1 MMVPAGRA
9 AVAKRS
15 REAKVEEEKGA
26 MASRRILL
34 VEDSSTM
41 RRMLSMKLV
50 AEGYD
55 VSTANDGVEGL
66 AKAREEPHP
75 ELILTDYEMP
85 EMDGA
90 GLCRALKADKELRSI
105 PVLMLTTRDEADN
118 KIAGLEAG
126 ADEYIVKPK
135 SPEDFLV
142 LFAQI
147 RSHFRI
153 ADLNTALAKQNRLLE
168 TAHKKLT
175 FELDLARKVQLA
187 LMPRPP
193 KPRGVLRLAVRYTP
207 ANQLGG
213 DVYDIYRL
221 DHDRLGILVADVSGH
236 GVNSA
241 MLSGMVKALAAPLS
255 IAVLEPGEL
264 LAGLDVA
271 TEQYFPEGYFC
282 TGFYLI
288 ADEETGL
295 VRYAGVGH
303 PPAIIVGPNGPRTL
317 PSNPGMLGIGM
328 VDGTAG
334 GSDRLDPGESLV
346 IYTDGLTDA
355 MDPSDALFGEERLK
369 TVLQSHYGADPH
381 EILNQ
386 VDAALDRHTSP
397 GSPADDIN
405 IIVLQHPAE

>member
-1 MMVPAGRA
+1 MEG
-9 AVAKRS
+9 S
-15 REAKVEEEKGA
+15 TG
-26 MASRRILL
+26 MAPRRILL

-41 RRMLSMKLV
+41 RRMLAAILKD
-50 AEGYD
+50 EGYE
-55 VSTANDGVEGL
+55 VKTAVDGRDGL
-66 AKAREEPHP
+66 VKAKEDPRP

-85 EMDGA
+85 ELDGA
-90 GLCRALKADKELRSI
+90 GLCREVKKDKELRSI
-105 PVLMLTTRDEADN
+105 PVLMLTTLGETEN

-126 ADEYIVKPK
+126 ADDYIQKPK
-135 SPEDFLV
+135 GKEEIQEM
-142 LFAQI
+142 FARI
-147 RSHFRI
+147 RAHLRI
-153 ADLNTALAKQNRLLE
+153 GDLRSELADRNRLLE
-168 TAHKKLT
+168 AAHKKLT
-175 FELDLARKVQLA
+175 FELDLARKVQFA

-193 KPRGVLRLAVRYTP
+193 KPRGVLQIAVRYTP

-213 DVYDIYRL
+213 DVYDFYRL
-221 DHDRLGILVADVSGH
+221 ENNRLGILVADVSGH

-295 VRYAGVGH
+295 VRFAGVGH
-303 PPAIIVGPNGPRTL
+303 PPAIVVGPSGPRTL
-317 PSNPGMLGIGM
+317 ASNPGMLGIGM

-334 GSDRLDPGESLV
+334 EADRLEPGESLV

-355 MDPSDALFGEERLK
+355 MDPSDVLFGEERL
-369 TVLQSHYGADPH
+369 TTLLQGHHGSDPT
-381 EILNQ
+381 ELLNQ
-386 VDAALDRHTSP
+386 LDAALNQHTFP
-397 GSPADDIN
+397 GRPADDIN
-405 IIVLQHPAE
+405 IIVLQRMSK

>member
-1 MMVPAGRA
+1 
-9 AVAKRS
+9 
-15 REAKVEEEKGA
+15 
-26 MASRRILL
+26 MASRRLLL

-41 RRMLSMKLV
+41 RRMLSTMLSEERL
-50 AEGYD
+50 EGEKCFE
-55 VSTANDGVEGL
+55 VETANDGVQAL
-66 AKAREEPHP
+66 AKVRAEPRP

-85 EMDGA
+85 ELDGA
-90 GLCRALKADKELRSI
+90 GLCRAVKADKELRSI
-105 PVLMLTTRDEADN
+105 PILMLTTLGETQN

-126 ADEYIVKPK
+126 ADDYIQKPK
-135 SPEDFLV
+135 GADEFQVLV
-142 LFAQI
+142 ARI
-147 RSHFRI
+147 RAHLRN
-153 ADLNTALAKQNRLLE
+153 ADLNAEVVALTRLQD
-168 TAHKKLT
+168 AAIKKHK
-175 FELDLARKVQLA
+175 FELGLAQKVQFA

-193 KPRGVLRLAVRYTP
+193 KPRGILRMAVRYTP

-213 DVYDIYRL
+213 DVYDFYRL
-221 DHDRLGILVADVSGH
+221 ENNRLGILVADVSGH

-295 VRYAGVGH
+295 IRYAGVGH
-303 PPAIIVGPNGPRTL
+303 PPGIIIGPKGPRTL
-317 PSNPGMLGIGM
+317 QSNPGMLGIGM

-334 GSDRLDPGESLV
+334 DTERLEPGESLV

-355 MDPSDALFGEERLK
+355 MDPCDVLFGEERLK
-369 TVLQSHYGADPH
+369 TVLQSHYGADPA

-386 VDAALDRHTSP
+386 VDEALNRHTAP
-397 GSPADDIN
+397 GLPSDDIN
-405 IIVLQHPAE
+405 IIVLQHLAK

>member
-1 MMVPAGRA
+1 
-9 AVAKRS
+9 
-15 REAKVEEEKGA
+15 
-26 MASRRILL
+26 MASRRLLL

-41 RRMLSMKLV
+41 RRMLSTMLMEERL
-50 AEGYD
+50 EGAKCFE
-55 VSTANDGVEGL
+55 VETAVDGVQAL
-66 AKAREEPHP
+66 ARIRTEARP

-85 EMDGA
+85 ELDGA
-90 GLCRALKADKELRSI
+90 GLCRAVKADKELRSI
-105 PVLMLTTRDEADN
+105 PILMLTTLGDTHN

-126 ADEYIVKPK
+126 ADDYIQKPK
-135 SPEDFLV
+135 GPEEFQVLV
-142 LFAQI
+142 ARI
-147 RSHFRI
+147 RAHLRI
-153 ADLNTALAKQNRLLE
+153 ADLNAEVVSLTRLQDS
-168 TAHKKLT
+168 AIKKHK
-175 FELDLARKVQLA
+175 FELGLAQKVQFA

-193 KPRGVLRLAVRYTP
+193 KPRGILRLAVRYTP

-213 DVYDIYRL
+213 DVYDFYRL
-221 DHDRLGILVADVSGH
+221 ENNRLGILVADVSGH

-255 IAVLEPGEL
+255 LAVLEPGEL

-303 PPAIIVGPNGPRTL
+303 PPGIIIGPKGPRTL
-317 PSNPGMLGIGM
+317 QSNPGMLGIGM

-334 GSDRLDPGESLV
+334 DTERLEPGESLV

-355 MDPSDALFGEERLK
+355 MDPCDVLFGEERLK
-369 TVLQSHYGADPH
+369 TVLQSHYGADPS
-381 EILNQ
+381 EILNR
-386 VDAALDRHTSP
+386 VDEALDRHTAP
-397 GSPADDIN
+397 GRPSDDIN
-405 IIVLQHPAE
+405 IIVLQHLAK

>member
-1 MMVPAGRA
+1 MA
-9 AVAKRS
+9 A
-15 REAKVEEEKGA
+15 
-26 MASRRILL
+26 RRLLL

-41 RRMLSMKLV
+41 RRMLAMKLQE
-50 AEGYD
+50 AGYE
-55 VSTANDGVEGL
+55 VVTAHDGVQGL
-66 AKAREEPHP
+66 AKAREEPRP
-75 ELILTDYEMP
+75 ELILSDYEMP

-90 GLCRALKADKELRSI
+90 GLCQAIKADKDLRWI
-105 PVLMLTTRDEADN
+105 PIVMLTTLGEIEN
-118 KIAGLEAG
+118 KVAGLEAG
-126 ADEYIVKPK
+126 ADDYILKPK
-135 SPEDFLV
+135 SPDDFRE
-142 LFAQI
+142 LFARVQAQI
-147 RSHFRI
+147 RI
-153 ADLNTALAKQNRLLE
+153 GDLTRQLAERNRLLE
-168 TAHKKLT
+168 AAHKKLT
-175 FELDLARKVQLA
+175 FELKLAQKVQFA

-207 ANQLGG
+207 ANELGG

-221 DHDRLGILVADVSGH
+221 ENNRLGILVADVSGH

-241 MLSGMVKALAAPLS
+241 MLSGMVKALAAPLT

-295 VRYAGVGH
+295 IRYAGVGH

-334 GSDRLDPGESLV
+334 DADRLEPGESLI

-369 TVLQSHYGADPH
+369 TVLQSHYGADPS

-386 VDAALDRHTSP
+386 VDEALSRHTSP
-397 GSPADDIN
+397 GRPADDIN

>member
-1 MMVPAGRA
+1 
-9 AVAKRS
+9 
-15 REAKVEEEKGA
+15 
-26 MASRRILL
+26 MASRRLLL

-41 RRMLSMKLV
+41 RRMLATKLKE
-50 AEGYD
+50 EGYE
-55 VSTANDGVEGL
+55 VITANEGAEAL
-66 AKAREEPHP
+66 AKARQEPRP

-90 GLCRALKADKELRSI
+90 ALCQAVKSDKELRSI
-105 PVLMLTTRDEADN
+105 PILMLTTMGETEN

-126 ADEYIVKPK
+126 ADDYILKPRN
-135 SPEDFLV
+135 PDEFRE
-142 LFAQI
+142 LFKRIQA
-147 RSHFRI
+147 HLRI
-153 ADLNTALAKQNRLLE
+153 ADLRAELAERNRLLE
-168 TAHKKLT
+168 AAHKKLT
-175 FELDLARKVQLA
+175 FELELARKVQLA

-213 DVYDIYRL
+213 EVYDIYRL
-221 DHDRLGILVADVSGH
+221 ENNRLGILVADVSGH

-271 TEQYFPEGYFC
+271 TEQFFPEGYFC

-295 VRYAGVGH
+295 LRYAGVGH

-334 GSDRLDPGESLV
+334 DSDRLEPGESLV

-369 TVLQSHYGADPH
+369 TVLQTHYGADPS

-386 VDAALDRHTSP
+386 VDEALHQHTAP
-397 GSPADDIN
+397 GRPADDIN

>member
-1 MMVPAGRA
+1 
-9 AVAKRS
+9 
-15 REAKVEEEKGA
+15 

-41 RRMLSMKLV
+41 RRMLSMKLQEAGFEV
-50 AEGYD
+50 R
-55 VSTANDGVEGL
+55 TANDGVEGL
-66 AKAREEPHP
+66 AKAAEEPHV

-90 GLCRALKADKELRSI
+90 GLCRAIKADKALRTLPI
-105 PVLMLTTRDEADN
+105 LMLTTLAEVDN

-126 ADEYIVKPK
+126 ADDYIVKPK
-135 SPEDFLV
+135 SPDDFREMFQRIEAHL
-142 LFAQI
+142 
-147 RSHFRI
+147 RI
-153 ADLNTALAKQNRLLE
+153 ADLRAELAERNRLLE
-168 TAHKKLT
+168 AAHKKLT
-175 FELDLARKVQLA
+175 FELELAQKVQFA

-193 KPRGVLRLAVRYTP
+193 KPRGVLRLAVRYKP

-221 DHDRLGILVADVSGH
+221 DNNRLGVLVADVSGH

-255 IAVLEPGEL
+255 LAVLEPGEL

-295 VRYAGVGH
+295 IRYAGVGH
-303 PPAIIVGPNGPRTL
+303 PPGIIVGPDGPRTL

-334 GSDRLDPGESLV
+334 ASDRLAPGESLV

-355 MDPSDALFGEERLK
+355 MDPTDSLFGEERLK
-369 TVLQSHYGADPH
+369 TVLQSHYGADPT

-386 VDAALDRHTSP
+386 VDHALYRHTSP
-397 GSPADDIN
+397 GSPSDDIN
-405 IIVLQHPAE
+405 IIVLQHPTAPGS

>member
-1 MMVPAGRA
+1 
-9 AVAKRS
+9 
-15 REAKVEEEKGA
+15 
-26 MASRRILL
+26 MAPRRILL

-66 AKAREEPHP
+66 GKAREEPRP

-90 GLCRALKADKELRSI
+90 GLCKALKADKEVRSI
-105 PVLMLTTRDEADN
+105 PVLMLTTLAETDN
-118 KIAGLEAG
+118 KVAGLEAG
-126 ADEYIVKPK
+126 ADDYIVKPK
-135 SPEDFLV
+135 SPDDFRE
-142 LFAQI
+142 LFAKI
-147 RSHFRI
+147 RAHFRI
-153 ADLNTALAKQNRLLE
+153 ADLSRELADRNRLLE
-168 TAHKKLT
+168 AAHKKLM
-175 FELDLARKVQLA
+175 FELVLAQKVQLA

-193 KPRGVLRLAVRYTP
+193 KPRGVLRLAVRYKP

-221 DHDRLGILVADVSGH
+221 DNDRLGILVADVSGH

-328 VDGTAG
+328 VNGTAG
-334 GSDRLDPGESLV
+334 DADRIDPGESLV

-369 TVLQSHYGADPH
+369 TVLQSHYGADPN

-386 VDAALDRHTSP
+386 VNAALERHTSP
-397 GSPADDIN
+397 GTPSDDIN
-405 IIVLQHPAE
+405 IIVLQHPSE

>member
-1 MMVPAGRA
+1 MA
-9 AVAKRS
+9 A
-15 REAKVEEEKGA
+15 
-26 MASRRILL
+26 RRLLL

-41 RRMLSMKLV
+41 RRMLSTMLMEERKDGQKCFEV
-50 AEGYD
+50 E
-55 VSTANDGVEGL
+55 TANDGTQGL
-66 AKAREEPHP
+66 AKARTEPRP
-75 ELILTDYEMP
+75 DLILTDYEMP
-85 EMDGA
+85 ELDGA
-90 GLCRALKADKELRSI
+90 GLCRAIKVDKDLRSI
-105 PVLMLTTRDEADN
+105 PILMLTTLSETHN
-118 KIAGLEAG
+118 KLAGLEAG
-126 ADEYIVKPK
+126 ADDYIQKPK
-135 SPEDFLV
+135 APEEFKVLV
-142 LFAQI
+142 ARI
-147 RSHFRI
+147 RAHLRM
-153 ADLNTALAKQNRLLE
+153 ADLHAENVELSRLQTAAI
-168 TAHKKLT
+168 KKME
-175 FELDLARKVQLA
+175 FEMGLARKVQHA

-193 KPRGVLRLAVRYTP
+193 KPRGVLRIAVRYTP

-213 DVYDIYRL
+213 DVYDFYRL
-221 DHDRLGILVADVSGH
+221 ENNRLGILVADVSGH

-303 PPAIIVGPNGPRTL
+303 PPAIIIGPNGPRTL

-334 GSDRLDPGESLV
+334 DTERLEPGESLV

-355 MDPSDALFGEERLK
+355 MDPCDVLFGEERLK
-369 TVLQSHYGADPH
+369 TVLQSHYGADPA

-386 VDAALDRHTSP
+386 VGDALDRHTAP
-397 GSPADDIN
+397 GRPADDIN
-405 IIVLQHPAE
+405 IIVLQHHGAPDQVQKKPIAK

>member
-1 MMVPAGRA
+1 MA
-9 AVAKRS
+9 A
-15 REAKVEEEKGA
+15 
-26 MASRRILL
+26 RRLLL

-41 RRMLSMKLV
+41 RRMLAAILSD
-50 AEGYD
+50 EGFE
-55 VSTANDGVEGL
+55 VITANDGLQGL
-66 AKAREEPHP
+66 AKAREEPPP

-85 EMDGA
+85 ELDGA
-90 GLCRALKADKELRSI
+90 GLCQALKEDKQLRSI
-105 PVLMLTTRDEADN
+105 PVLMLTTLGETAN

-126 ADEYIVKPK
+126 ADDYIQKPK
-135 SPEDFLV
+135 NPDEFRE
-142 LFAQI
+142 LFARI
-147 RSHFRI
+147 RARLRI
-153 ADLNTALAKQNRLLE
+153 ADLEAENATRTRMLE
-168 TAHKKLT
+168 AATKKLK
-175 FELDLARKVQLA
+175 FELDLAQKVQFA

-193 KPRGVLRLAVRYTP
+193 RPRGVLRVAVRYTP

-213 DVYDIYRL
+213 DVYDFYRL
-221 DHDRLGILVADVSGH
+221 ENNRLGILVADVSGH

-282 TGFYLI
+282 TGFYMI

-334 GSDRLDPGESLV
+334 DTDRIEPGESLV

-355 MDPSDALFGEERLK
+355 MDVSDALFGEERLK
-369 TVLQSHYGADPH
+369 TVLQCHYGADPA
-381 EILNQ
+381 EILKEID
-386 VDAALDRHTSP
+386 DAVSHHTAP
-397 GSPADDIN
+397 GRPADDIN
-405 IIVLQHPAE
+405 IIVLQHLARSTFPKP

>member
-1 MMVPAGRA
+1 MG
-9 AVAKRS
+9 
-15 REAKVEEEKGA
+15 
-26 MASRRILL
+26 SRRVLL

-41 RRMLSMKLV
+41 RRMLAMKLQD
-50 AEGYD
+50 EGFE
-55 VSTANDGVEGL
+55 VVTANDGVQGL
-66 AKAREEPHP
+66 AKAREEPRP

-90 GLCRALKADKELRSI
+90 GLCKAVKADPELRSI
-105 PVLMLTTRDEADN
+105 PILMLTTLGELDN

-126 ADEYIVKPK
+126 ADDYILKPK
-135 SPEDFLV
+135 SPDDFREMFTRMRAHL
-142 LFAQI
+142 
-147 RSHFRI
+147 RN
-153 ADLNTALAKQNRLLE
+153 ADLNAEIVRLNRLQ
-168 TAHKKLT
+168 AAAIKKMS
-175 FELDLARKVQLA
+175 FELELARKVQHA

-207 ANQLGG
+207 ANELGG

-221 DHDRLGILVADVSGH
+221 DNDRLGILVADVSGH

-295 VRYAGVGH
+295 VRFAGVGH
-303 PPAIIVGPNGPRTL
+303 PPAIIVGPNGPRIL
-317 PSNPGMLGIGM
+317 RSNPGMLGIGM

-334 GSDRLDPGESLV
+334 GSDRLEPGESLV

-355 MDPSDALFGEERLK
+355 MDPSDALFGEERLT
-369 TVLQSHYGADPH
+369 TVLQSHYGADPS

-386 VDAALDRHTSP
+386 VDEALKKHTAP

-405 IIVLQHPAE
+405 IIVLQRPAV

>member
-1 MMVPAGRA
+1 MAVIPGVPGP
-9 AVAKRS
+9 VAWET
-15 REAKVEEEKGA
+15 REAQVKEERGP

-50 AEGYD
+50 DEGY
-55 VSTANDGVEGL
+55 VVTTANDGVQGL
-66 AKAREEPHP
+66 AKAAEEPRP

-90 GLCRALKADKELRSI
+90 GLCRALKADKGLRTI
-105 PVLMLTTRDEADN
+105 PVLMLTTLAETDN

-126 ADEYIVKPK
+126 ADDYILKPK
-135 SPEDFLV
+135 SLDDFREM
-142 LFAQI
+142 FARI
-147 RSHFRI
+147 KAHLRI
-153 ADLNTALAKQNRLLE
+153 ADLNLALAERNRLLE
-168 TAHKKLT
+168 AAHKKMS
-175 FELDLARKVQLA
+175 FELELAQKVQFA

-193 KPRGVLRLAVRYTP
+193 KPRGPLRLAVRYTP

-213 DVYDIYRL
+213 DVYDLYRL
-221 DHDRLGILVADVSGH
+221 DNNRLGILVADVSGH

-255 IAVLEPGEL
+255 LAVLEPGEL

-282 TGFYLI
+282 TGFYMI

-295 VRYAGVGH
+295 IRYAGVGH
-303 PPAIIVGPNGPRTL
+303 PPAIVVGPNGPRTL

-328 VDGTAG
+328 VDGTS
-334 GSDRLDPGESLV
+334 GSTDRLLPGESLV

-355 MDPSDALFGEERLK
+355 MDPADVLFGEERLK
-369 TVLQSHYGADPH
+369 TVLQSHFGADPS

-386 VDAALDRHTSP
+386 VNDALERHTSP
-397 GSPADDIN
+397 GRPSDDIN
-405 IIVLQHPAE
+405 IIVLQYPA